1 MFLTPPNRTFAVDFF
16 LNNWILVAI
25 ALTSGFFLVL
35 PVLQGAA
42 GAGISPAEAV
52 QLMNRDKAVVVDVCS
67 AQEFASAH
75 VKGAVHVALDELDT
89 RLADV
94 VKDKTKPVIMVCA
107 SGMRSK
113 RAVGMAQK
121 LGYEQ
126 VHSLQGGLQ
135 AWKEANLPT
144 AKS

>member
-1 MFLTPPNRTFAVDFF
+1 MEFF

-25 ALTSGFFLVL
+25 ALTSGFFLLL

-42 GAGISPAEAV
+42 GAGISPTEAV

-67 AQEFASAH
+67 AQEFASGR
-75 VKGAVHVALDELDT
+75 VKGAVHVALDELEA
-89 RLADV
+89 RLADT

-113 RAVGMAQK
+113 RALAVAKK

-135 AWKEANLPT
+135 AWKEANLPI
-144 AKS
+144 AKG

>member
-1 MFLTPPNRTFAVDFF
+1 MFLTPLDRTFTVDFF

-25 ALTSGFFLVL
+25 ALVSGVLLVL

-67 AQEFASAH
+67 AQEFASGR
-75 VKGAVHVALDELDT
+75 VKGAVHVALDQLEA
-89 RLADV
+89 RLADT

-113 RAVGMAQK
+113 RALAVAKK
-121 LGYEQ
+121 LGYQQ

-135 AWKEANLPT
+135 AWKDANLPI
-144 AKS
+144 AKG

>member
-1 MFLTPPNRTFAVDFF
+1 MDFF

-25 ALTSGFFLVL
+25 ALTSGFFLLL

-42 GAGISPAEAV
+42 GAGISPTEAV

-67 AQEFASAH
+67 AQEFASGR
-75 VKGAVHVALDELDT
+75 VKGAVHVALDELET
-89 RLADV
+89 RLTDT

-113 RAVGMAQK
+113 RALAVAKK

-135 AWKEANLPT
+135 AWKEANLPI
-144 AKS
+144 AKG

>member
-1 MFLTPPNRTFAVDFF
+1 MDFF

-25 ALTSGFFLVL
+25 ALVSGVLLVL

-67 AQEFASAH
+67 AQEFASGR
-75 VKGAVHVALDELDT
+75 VKGAVHVALDELEA
-89 RLADV
+89 RLADT

-113 RAVGMAQK
+113 RALAVAKK

-135 AWKEANLPT
+135 AWKEANLPI
-144 AKS
+144 AKG